1 MKEHPWE
8 FHFLWCWGGCMSTLS
23 SVLVMIIHKRV
34 ATMHVCNTLMQVYY
48 NPSRFNWEW
57 NWRSCKGLKWD
68 LHYISGLE
76 FFWCCLHRWVRVV
89 ACLLVNAHRRAH
101 CWNTATVNRKIFIIW
116 NFCWKHFCV
125 ENFFVGSTSYKNIL
139 TQKFLPHKHLYVT
152 IIV

>member
-23 SVLVMIIHKRV
+23 SVLVIIHKRV
-34 ATMHVCNTLMQVYY
+34 ATMHVCIYTLMQVYY

-68 LHYISGLE
+68 LHYISWLE
-76 FFWCCLHRWVRVV
+76 FFWWFKCCLHRRVRVV

-101 CWNTATVNRKIFIIW
+101 CLIKKHSYRKSENFHYMKFLLETFLCWKFFCRVDVLQKYFNTKIF
-116 NFCWKHFCV
+116 
-125 ENFFVGSTSYKNIL
+125 T
-139 TQKFLPHKHLYVT
+139 T
-152 IIV
+152 